1 MSTFVFAFLILS
13 VSVFSMSVRLVMG
26 PTVPDRVVA
35 LDTMNTF
42 IVAMMIILGAIYD
55 SIVMV
60 DIAIVYAALSFVG
73 TLFIAR
79 YIEGGF

>member
-1 MSTFVFAFLILS
+1 MSAFVLVFLILGMAILA
-13 VSVFSMSVRLVMG
+13 VTGRLIMG
-26 PTVPDRVVA
+26 PTIPDRVVA
-35 LDTMNTF
+35 LDTINTLV
-42 IVAMMIILGAIYD
+42 VAAMIILGAIFD

-79 YIEGGF
+79 HVEGGF

>member
-1 MSTFVFAFLILS
+1 MSAFALVFLILGMAILA
-13 VSVFSMSVRLVMG
+13 VTGRLIMG
-26 PTVPDRVVA
+26 PTIPDRVVA
-35 LDTMNTF
+35 LDTINTLV
-42 IVAMMIILGAIYD
+42 VAVMIILGAIFD

-79 YIEGGF
+79 HVEGGF

>member
-1 MSTFVFAFLILS
+1 MSAFALVFLILGMAILA
-13 VSVFSMSVRLVMG
+13 VTGRLIMG
-26 PTVPDRVVA
+26 PTIPDRVVA
-35 LDTMNTF
+35 LDTINTLV
-42 IVAMMIILGAIYD
+42 VAAMIILGAIFD

-79 YIEGGF
+79 H